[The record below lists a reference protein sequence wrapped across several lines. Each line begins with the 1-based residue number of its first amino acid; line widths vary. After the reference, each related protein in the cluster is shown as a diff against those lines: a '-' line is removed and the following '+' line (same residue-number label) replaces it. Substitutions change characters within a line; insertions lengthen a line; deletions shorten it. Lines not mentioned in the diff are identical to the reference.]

1 MKNLLILIY
10 YKTLSDLKSEARK
23 TCAGYL
29 WWMLEPL
36 LQLAVYYAFF
46 TYIFTARE
54 PNYALFLFIGLV
66 SWRWFQASV
75 LHSAN
80 SLIINRSMTQ
90 VIDIDKAFFPLEVV
104 CVDLVKYVFSLLLV
118 LITLWCSG
126 IYPDVLYVQ
135 LPILI
140 LLQYILTTGC
150 SLVVAGITPFFPD
163 FYLLLQTWLQLMMFL
178 SGIFYSL
185 DSIPGVFGR
194 LLSLNP
200 MGLLIQDYRRILL
213 NHESLSWSSAAYVLM
228 TGVVLWGVGLCIL
241 RRFNKLYPKL
251 G

>member
-1 MKNLLILIY
+1 MKNLLTLIC
-10 YKTLSDLKSEARK
+10 YKTLSDLKSEANK
-23 TCAGYL
+23 TYAGYL
-29 WWMLEPL
+29 WWMFEPL

-75 LHSAN
+75 LRSAN
-80 SLIINRSMTQ
+80 SLIVNRSMML
-90 VIDIDKAFFPLEVV
+90 VINVNKVFFPLEVV
-104 CVDLVKYVFSLLLV
+104 CVDLVKYIFSLLLV
-118 LITLWCSG
+118 LITLWCFK
-126 IYPDVLYVQ
+126 IYPDFHYIE
-135 LPILI
+135 LPLLI
-140 LLQYILTTGC
+140 FLQYLLTTGC

-163 FYLLLQTWLQLMMFL
+163 FYLLLQTGLQLMMFL

-185 DSIPGVFGR
+185 DSIPGAFGK

-200 MGLLIQDYRRILL
+200 MGLLIQSYRKILL
-213 NHESLSWSSAAYVLM
+213 HHESLSLASVGYILIIC
-228 TGVVLWGVGLCIL
+228 VVLWVIGLFIL
-241 RRFNKLYPKL
+241 CKFNKFYPKL

>member
-23 TCAGYL
+23 TYAGYL

-126 IYPDVLYVQ
+126 I
-135 LPILI
+135 
-140 LLQYILTTGC
+140 
-150 SLVVAGITPFFPD
+150 
-163 FYLLLQTWLQLMMFL
+163 
-178 SGIFYSL
+178 
-185 DSIPGVFGR
+185 
-194 LLSLNP
+194 
-200 MGLLIQDYRRILL
+200 
-213 NHESLSWSSAAYVLM
+213 
-228 TGVVLWGVGLCIL
+228 
-241 RRFNKLYPKL
+241 
-251 G
+251 